1 MVLAVGSSLTPLHR
15 ARNGIMDGIVTGHIS
30 VGDHTISQ
38 TAEGVWVIDDDTH
51 FKVWIEQAKKL
62 DHDPWLLPQIVNFIQ
77 PGGTVVDCGAYI
89 GDHTIAYKRRAG
101 PEGRVLAFEPNPAAH
116 ACLVRNCP
124 DVEAHM
130 MGLGA
135 TDSTA
140 NLTIAPGNYGASR
153 INETGGMPIEIR
165 ALDSF
170 GLDRLDVMKVDAEGF
185 ELKVLEGARETIARC
200 RPVLALEVQQACLAN
215 NGVGFGDM
223 IAALT
228 EMNYIWLRT
237 DATAEGSA
245 PQFDI
250 MALPMEFSPISF
262 DNGNIVEFYW
272 KRCLGI

>member
-1 MVLAVGSSLTPLHR
+1 
-15 ARNGIMDGIVTGHIS
+15 MDGLVNGHIT

-38 TAEGVWVIDDDTH
+38 TAEGVWVIDGDTH
-51 FKVWIEQAKKL
+51 FKVWIEEAKKL
-62 DHDPWLLPQIVNFIQ
+62 DHDPWLLPQIVNFIP

-89 GDHTIAYKRRAG
+89 GDHTIAYKRRVG

-135 TDSTA
+135 GEETA
-140 NLTIAPGNYGASR
+140 SLRIEPGNYGASR
-153 INETGGMPIEIR
+153 INASAGMDIQIA

-170 GLDRLDVMKVDAEGF
+170 ALPRLDLMKIDAEGF
-185 ELKVLEGARETIARC
+185 ELKVLAGARETIARC

-215 NGVGFGDM
+215 NGASFGDM
-223 IAALT
+223 IALLT
-228 EMNYIWLRT
+228 EMNYVWLRT
-237 DATAEGSA
+237 DATAEGTA

-250 MALPMEFSPISF
+250 MALPMEFSPLTF
-262 DNGNIVEFYW
+262 DNAAIAQTYW
-272 KRCLGI
+272 ERRMKSQSA